1 MTEEPRA
8 LSIIYAP
15 EDCPHRDCNEKCH
28 HRYNLDNICD
38 YPHDFPD
45 ECPLT
50 VVGIID
56 GKVMDSTITNKLL
69 AHSNPEQ
76 KKRLMAYLNSKDF
89 EKHIGTI
96 PIQPI
101 LKTKIID
108 LRKEFINKKH
118 LVAYLKT
125 EIDKANKII
134 EDHGDEELWFDMGY
148 VEGLSDVL
156 WHITKND
163 SIWAAMEPKP

>member
-28 HRYNLDNICD
+28 HIYNLDNICD

-45 ECPLT
+45 ECPLN
-50 VVGIID
+50 VVKIID
-56 GKVMDSTITNKLL
+56 RN
-69 AHSNPEQ
+69 
-76 KKRLMAYLNSKDF
+76 
-89 EKHIGTI
+89 
-96 PIQPI
+96 
-101 LKTKIID
+101 TKIID

-125 EIDKANKII
+125 EIGKANKII

-163 SIWAAMEPKP
+163 GLWAATEPKP

>member
-28 HRYNLDNICD
+28 HIYNLDNICD

-45 ECPLT
+45 ECPLN
-50 VVGIID
+50 VVMIID
-56 GKVMDSTITNKLL
+56 K
-69 AHSNPEQ
+69 
-76 KKRLMAYLNSKDF
+76 
-89 EKHIGTI
+89 
-96 PIQPI
+96 
-101 LKTKIID
+101 KTKIID
-108 LRKEFINKKH
+108 LHKDIVNKKH

>member
-28 HRYNLDNICD
+28 HGYNLDNICD
-38 YPHDFPD
+38 YPHEFPD
-45 ECPLT
+45 ECPLN
-50 VVGIID
+50 VVKII
-56 GKVMDSTITNKLL
+56 GRN
-69 AHSNPEQ
+69 
-76 KKRLMAYLNSKDF
+76 
-89 EKHIGTI
+89 
-96 PIQPI
+96 
-101 LKTKIID
+101 TKIID
-108 LRKEFINKKH
+108 LHKEFINKKH
-118 LVAYLKT
+118 LVAYIET

-134 EDHGDEELWFDMGY
+134 ADHGDEELWFDMGY

>member
-28 HRYNLDNICD
+28 HRDNLDNICD
-38 YPHDFPD
+38 YPHEFPD

-50 VVGIID
+50 VVKIID
-56 GKVMDSTITNKLL
+56 RN
-69 AHSNPEQ
+69 
-76 KKRLMAYLNSKDF
+76 
-89 EKHIGTI
+89 
-96 PIQPI
+96 
-101 LKTKIID
+101 TKIID

-118 LVAYLKT
+118 LLAYLRA
-125 EIDKANKII
+125 EISKANKII

-156 WHITKND
+156 WHITIYD

>member
-15 EDCPHRDCNEKCH
+15 EDCPHRDCNNECH
-28 HRYNLDNICD
+28 HRDNLDNICD

-45 ECPLT
+45 ECPLN
-50 VVGIID
+50 VVKIID
-56 GKVMDSTITNKLL
+56 K
-69 AHSNPEQ
+69 
-76 KKRLMAYLNSKDF
+76 
-89 EKHIGTI
+89 
-96 PIQPI
+96 
-101 LKTKIID
+101 KTKIID

-118 LVAYLKT
+118 LVAYLRA
-125 EIDKANKII
+125 EISKANKII
-134 EDHGDEELWFDMGY
+134 ADHGDEELWFDMGY

-163 SIWAAMEPKP
+163 GLCAATETKP

>member
-15 EDCPHRDCNEKCH
+15 EDCPHRDCNNECH
-28 HRYNLDNICD
+28 HRDNLDNICD

-45 ECPLT
+45 ECPLN
-50 VVGIID
+50 VVKII
-56 GKVMDSTITNKLL
+56 GRN
-69 AHSNPEQ
+69 
-76 KKRLMAYLNSKDF
+76 
-89 EKHIGTI
+89 
-96 PIQPI
+96 
-101 LKTKIID
+101 TKIID
-108 LRKEFINKKH
+108 LHKDVVNKKH
-118 LVAYLKT
+118 LVAYLRA

-134 EDHGDEELWFDMGY
+134 ADHGDEELWFDMGY

-163 SIWAAMEPKP
+163 GLWAATEPKP